1 MTSSPGKPAPSSA
14 PRYSRYRGAG
24 RKAIDAL
31 VESVGGLADHAIDRV
46 LLTDVRVT
54 SAAEGERLLAG
65 GADAEAL
72 AEKIQQVVVL
82 SVPVIRIVAR
92 GARFTSVPWVMVGS
106 SSVSIGVSVRT
117 GVRELQVLAALVAH
131 RLEEAT
137 GAPADPQLV
146 KKLAIDLYL
155 KPKHAA
161 DLSNDRLRLVRL
173 TRKWVFGGVFGR
185 KTAKRTAKALAA
197 AERLDAAAL
206 SARWA
211 AGAGATDSSS

>member
-1 MTSSPGKPAPSSA
+1 MRSSSGKPAPDSA
-14 PRYSRYRGAG
+14 SRQSRYRAAG
-24 RKAIDAL
+24 RRAIDGL

-54 SAAEGERLLAG
+54 SAAEGKRLLAG
-65 GADAEAL
+65 GADTEAL
-72 AEKIQQVVVL
+72 AEKIQRVVVL
-82 SVPVIRIVAR
+82 SVPVVRMFAR
-92 GARFTSVPWVMVGS
+92 GARFTGVPWVMVGS
-106 SSVSIGVSVRT
+106 SSVSVGVSLRT
-117 GVRELQVLAALVAH
+117 GVRELQVLASLIAH
-131 RLEEAT
+131 RLEEST

-155 KPKHAA
+155 KPRRAV

-173 TRKWVFGGVFGR
+173 TRKWVFGGLFGR

-197 AERLDAAAL
+197 AEHLDAAAL

-211 AGAGATDSSS
+211 ERSS